1 MASQKQSLTADD
13 VDANPSIIR
22 HPDARL
28 RIRNRSGQAA
38 GAYKEHIP
46 GPFSWRLIEMQES
59 PAYRALSLSARK
71 VLDRLEIE
79 FERHGRKAEENGALP
94 CTYDHLVEYGVN
106 RNMIAPAIRELIAL
120 GFVQITRKGSAGN
133 AEYREVTLFLL
144 TYRPFGSAKYVAN
157 GWRRISTLD
166 EAEAI
171 SAAARCQS
179 ADARASEFG
188 RKGGLA
194 SQAKKQNPSHGNRTE
209 TSPESGLKDTAV
221 SPERGLKRGQ
231 TVSPET
237 GPPLECPGGEP
248 KTMKE
253 ATMSRQQPDTLTPRG
268 PTAAPILIDVKFPLN
283 QPDFDAPTPN
293 RASHPNAPSDRS
305 AAPTK
310 LAWTKPVVR
319 ELFGEEKRKRLEEF
333 KLADL
338 RADGGASARHLSTI
352 AASIAGL
359 Q

>member
-79 FERHGRKAEENGALP
+79 FERHGRKSEENGALP
-94 CTYDHLVEYGVN
+94 CTYGHLVEYGVN

-133 AEYREVTLFLL
+133 AEYREATLFLL
-144 TYRPFGSAKYVAN
+144 TYRPFGSPKYIAN
-157 GWRRISTLD
+157 GWRRIKTIE

-171 SAAARCQS
+171 ADAARCRS
-179 ADARASEFG
+179 ADPRAREFG

-194 SQAKKQNPSHGNRTE
+194 SQAKKQNPSHGNRTDL
-209 TSPESGLKDTAV
+209 SPETGLKDTAV
-221 SPERGLKRGQ
+221 SPERGLKMRQ
-231 TVSPET
+231 TLSPET
-237 GPPLECPGGEP
+237 GPPLEFPGGGQ
-248 KTMKE
+248 KTMKG
-253 ATMSRQQPDTLTPRG
+253 APASTHLTHCPH
-268 PTAAPILIDVKFPLN
+268 APSGADIIRSSQALIDAVLQRP
-283 QPDFDAPTPN
+283 PTN
-293 RASHPNAPSDRS
+293 
-305 AAPTK
+305 T
-310 LAWTKPVVR
+310 
-319 ELFGEEKRKRLEEF
+319 
-333 KLADL
+333 
-338 RADGGASARHLSTI
+338 ARMI
-352 AASIAGL
+352 IR
-359 Q
+359 